1 MLVLFRYYSPG
12 GDTAMPGGYTHFYV
26 ADKMPHITENSNAYS
41 EACNDMQQENSADA
55 EIA

>member
-1 MLVLFRYYSPG
+1 
-12 GDTAMPGGYTHFYV
+12 MPGGYTHFYV